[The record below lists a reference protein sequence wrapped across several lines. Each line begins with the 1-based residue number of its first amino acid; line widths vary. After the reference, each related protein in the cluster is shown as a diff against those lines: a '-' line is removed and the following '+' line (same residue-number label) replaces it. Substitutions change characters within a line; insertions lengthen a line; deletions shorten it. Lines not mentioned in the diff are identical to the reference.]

1 MKDQQSITL
10 DVKVTAGA
18 KKEEIGEFMKDGTL
32 KVGLRAKPIR
42 GQANRAL
49 IELLAKVLGIKKD
62 DIEIISGMRSNRKK
76 IKLTSISEM
85 ELQSRL
91 MGVIKDQEP

>member
-1 MKDQQSITL
+1 MKDQQALTL
-10 DVKVTAGA
+10 DVKLTAGA
-18 KKEEIGEFMKDGTL
+18 KKEEIGGFMKDGTL

-49 IELLAKVLGIKKD
+49 IELLAKVLGIQKD

-76 IKLTSISEM
+76 IKLTSISEI

>member
-1 MKDQQSITL
+1 MKEQQALTL
-10 DVKVTAGA
+10 DVKVNAGA
-18 KKEEIGEFMKDGTL
+18 KKEEIGDFMKDGTL
-32 KVGLRAKPIR
+32 KVRLRAKPIR

-49 IELLAKVLGIKKD
+49 IELLAKVLGIQKD

>member
-1 MKDQQSITL
+1 
-10 DVKVTAGA
+10 
-18 KKEEIGEFMKDGTL
+18 MKDGTL

-49 IELLAKVLGIKKD
+49 IELLAKVLGIQKD